1 MEIIKR
7 RNGLEVHLPNKVV
20 NLRGHQD
27 SDVYT
32 VFTES
37 VYTHPSLN
45 DYDIKILNEEFRRRG
60 DIVIR

>member
-7 RNGLEVHLPNKVV
+7 RNGLEVHFLNKVV

-27 SDVYT
+27 GDVYT

-37 VYTHPSLN
+37 VNIHPFLN
-45 DYDIKILNEEFRRRG
+45 DYVIEMLNEEFRRKG
-60 DIVIR
+60 NIVIR